1 MFSSLFKRMRDV
13 LPGLRAVAVVGDD
26 GIEVDRFVLEDL
38 PHEVLSAEM
47 NGVLRTLKR
56 LRGEI
61 ALGSIHEVVIRTEAE
76 NILLCALAE
85 GLFVLV
91 VTDPATATGR
101 SRFEVQRLA
110 HEFQDV
116 LK

>member
-1 MFSSLFKRMRDV
+1 MFSPLFMKLRDG
-13 LPGLRAVAVVGDD
+13 LPGFRAVAVVGDD
-26 GIEVDRFVLEDL
+26 GIEIDRFVLEDL

-47 NGVLRTLKR
+47 NGVLKTLKR

-61 ALGSIHEVVIRTEAE
+61 ALGPIREVVIRTEAE
-76 NILLCALAE
+76 NILLCSLAE
-85 GLFVLV
+85 GLFILV

-101 SRFEVQRLA
+101 ARFAVQRLA